1 MFYPIL
7 SLFLHQYYTY
17 ITYIYN
23 FKTTAFLTDQLP
35 VRAIAYPKIGGSS
48 RCTTCLERTSKYC
61 CKTPKGRC
69 CDYGYEPSKND
80 IIRGDGLTLPYC
92 KTTIC

>member
-1 MFYPIL
+1 MFYPIIL

-17 ITYIYN
+17 ITYIYK
-23 FKTTAFLTDQLP
+23 FKPTALLTDPLP
-35 VRAIAYPKIGGSS
+35 EGAIADPKIGGSS

-69 CDYGYEPSKND
+69 CDYGYEPSKNNS
-80 IIRGDGLTLPYC
+80 LTRATVPYC